1 MYTINIHIHISSVF
15 YSCQTWSIISY
26 QIGSYHIIPCYM
38 ISVHIHTY
46 MHNHYQV
53 KVFFWFKS
61 YIVGLS
67 SDKPAIWWHS
77 ACRAAELPR
86 LSPWVH
92 RKPVLQPWLDAFH
105 LGSKLSIITS
115 SYLHLVGVMHC
126 CIWKWTA
133 SGKHC
138 CSLPMVQLCRKLFIR
153 LVKAQNR
160 DSLQDNMTLRW
171 WVYSLLSGY
180 PFSAAIKT
188 HLEIRVLLLLPPEQL
203 DRKLS
208 THGTR
213 ESHKVV
219 MCEDKDIFFYISA
232 FQPNPSASQHP
243 IDGAV
248 PTPYIGICDSQIG
261 QNLPYFASEVS
272 ISVIEYQGAHAPL

>member
-1 MYTINIHIHISSVF
+1 MIYHIISDR
-15 YSCQTWSIISY
+15 IISY
-26 QIGSYHIIPCYM
+26 HTMLHDIYAYSYLLIFITIIKSKC
-38 ISVHIHTY
+38 
-46 MHNHYQV
+46 
-53 KVFFWFKS
+53 FLFKS

-115 SYLHLVGVMHC
+115 SYLHLVGVIHC

-219 MCEDKDIFFYISA
+219 MCEDKDIFLYISA

-261 QNLPYFASEVS
+261 QNLPFLASEVS
-272 ISVIEYQGAHAPL
+272 ISIVEYQGAHAPL